1 LNCLN
6 PHFSPGRCI
15 VYVQYADALPR
26 VSPTYTNTITYVISI
41 DTDNDGIPDTNDN
54 CTLVI
59 NPAQIDSDGDRFGNY
74 CDPGFDNSGVVN
86 AADLS
91 IVMTMFFKPP
101 GPSCRSD
108 VLP

>member
-1 LNCLN
+1 MQ
-6 PHFSPGRCI
+6 H
-15 VYVQYADALPR
+15 ADALPR
-26 VSPTYTNTITYVISI
+26 VSPPYTDTITYVISI

-59 NPAQIDSDGDRFGNY
+59 NPAQIDSDGDGYGNY
-74 CDPGFDNSGVVN
+74 CYPKFDNVGVVN

-101 GPSCRSD
+101 GPSCRGD